1 MLIKLI
7 FPLLALIGGMAL
19 AIQGQING
27 GLGKKIGV
35 FEGAFFSFTLG
46 SLALLFLL
54 LFFGNGQISAIS
66 TVPKWQLVGG
76 FLGAFFVLVQVLVVP
91 KIGVST
97 TFLAVII
104 GQIILSVM
112 IDHFGLFGAER
123 RPIDFNKVGA
133 LILMF
138 IALFLYSKK

>member
-1 MLIKLI
+1 MI
-7 FPLLALIGGMAL
+7 FPLLAVMGGMAL

-35 FEGAFFSFTLG
+35 IEGAFFNFALG
-46 SLALLFLL
+46 SMALLFVL

-76 FLGAFFVLVQVLVVP
+76 FLGALFVLNQVLVVP
-91 KIGVST
+91 KIGVSA
-97 TFLAVII
+97 TFLAVIV
-104 GQIILSVM
+104 GQIILSVI

-138 IALFLYSKK
+138 IALFLYNKK